1 MHDILI
7 DIREQGAIIGNY
19 FKGKSLISLEEILYK
34 FEEVIEELDYLK
46 EEFDDYKKHVE
57 ENYRPL
63 TQAELVGVF
72 DSDFVEVEGWRN

>member
-1 MHDILI
+1 MDNIFI
-7 DIREQGAIIGNY
+7 DIRDQGAVIGDF
-19 FKGKSLISLEEILYK
+19 FKGKSLVNLDEVLYK

-46 EEFDDYKKHVE
+46 EEFEDYKKHVE

-72 DSDFVEVEGWRN
+72 DSDFVEVEGWKN